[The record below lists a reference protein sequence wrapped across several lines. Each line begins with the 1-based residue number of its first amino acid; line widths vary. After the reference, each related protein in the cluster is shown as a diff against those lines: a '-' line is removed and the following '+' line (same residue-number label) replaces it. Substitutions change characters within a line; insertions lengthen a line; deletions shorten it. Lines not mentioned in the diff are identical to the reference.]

1 MQTITL
7 SVEEKQALEDVLECS
22 VVELRSQIVHTD
34 RYSYKQMLKNRK
46 EVLLNIL
53 SSLKKP
59 KAIA

>member
-7 SVEEKQALEDVLECS
+7 SIEEKQALEDVLECS
-22 VVELRSQIVHTD
+22 VGELRSQIVHTD

-53 SSLKKP
+53 SSLKTP
-59 KAIA
+59 RFSA